1 MGVPIEALVDGMA
14 GLDLV
19 VDDDDDD
26 DVALLL
32 AWAGLGGGI

>member
-1 MGVPIEALVDGMA
+1 LVGVPIEALVDGMA

-26 DVALLL
+26 VALLL